1 MQLSWTKATLGRSGV
16 TVTRLGVASSYGVGA
31 DDIEHAFDRGV
42 DFFYWGSRR
51 RAGFG
56 EGIAR
61 LSAKHRSR
69 FQLVVQSYTRAGWFM
84 RGSLERALHELKT
97 DYADFLL
104 LGWWNAPPPPRILE
118 AALTLR
124 ERGLARHLMIS
135 CHNRLT
141 FEALVREPAYD
152 AIMVRYNAAHTGA
165 EREVFPKLGERP
177 PGVIA
182 YTATRWRGLVDPTK
196 MPEGEETPR
205 GSDCYRF
212 ALSNPAVDA
221 VWTGPRDRA
230 ELDEALAAL
239 DRGPLSEEESAWMR
253 RVGAYV
259 RANAQPAMPQRALA
273 WVDRLFGRERAL
285 GAAPR

>member
-1 MQLSWTKATLGRSGV
+1 MRLSWSKATLGRSGV

-31 DDIEHAFDRGV
+31 DDLEHAFDRGV

-51 RAGFG
+51 RPGFG

-61 LSAKHRSR
+61 LSAKNRSR

-84 RGSLERALHELKT
+84 RGSLERALRELKT

-104 LGWWNAPPPPRILE
+104 LGWWNVPPPARILE
-118 AALTLR
+118 SALVLQ

-135 CHNRLT
+135 CHDRPT
-141 FEALVREPAYD
+141 FEALAREPAFD
-152 AIMVRYNAAHTGA
+152 AIMVRYNAAHAGA
-165 EREVFPKLGERP
+165 EREVFPKLGENP
-177 PGVIA
+177 PGVVA
-182 YTATRWRGLVDPTK
+182 YTATRWGMLVDPSK
-196 MPEGEETPR
+196 MPEGERTPR
-205 GSDCYRF
+205 ASDCYRF
-212 ALSNPAVDA
+212 ALTNPAVDA

-239 DRGPLSEEESAWMR
+239 ERGPLTEEEAAWMR
-253 RVGAYV
+253 RVGAHV
-259 RANAQPAMPQRALA
+259 RANAHLATPQRVLSF
-273 WVDRLFGRERAL
+273 VDRLFGGRRAL